1 MDYQY
6 ILRKEI
12 ELDKTVNV
20 KKLIGKNVL
29 SEGGTVVGTI
39 YEVRLNPNGFDMEGI
54 VVSTRVGM
62 LYIGKSYFSSIS
74 DYSVILNTE
83 LGLLV
88 RGRRVITVDGK
99 ILGKVKQVNR
109 KGNTN
114 EIENLLVGT
123 FWKKY
128 LIPVSAIK
136 QIASS
141 VLLKTKYDDAKE
153 YIWKRSQQNPN
164 I

>member
-1 MDYQY
+1 MDYKY
-6 ILRKEI
+6 IIRREAEI
-12 ELDKTVNV
+12 EKTVNV

-39 YEVRLNPNGFDMEGI
+39 YEVRLSPNGFDMEGI

-88 RGRRVITVDGK
+88 KGRRVITVDGK
-99 ILGKVKQVNR
+99 TLGKVKQVNR

-114 EIENLLVGT
+114 EIDSLLVGT

-128 LIPVSAIK
+128 LIPVSAVK

-153 YIWKRSQQNPN
+153 YIWKRSQQNAN
-164 I
+164 V